1 MRWHWILALG
11 SLLAASAAQ
20 AQVRPYIG
28 FVYPAGGQQ
37 GTKVQVRLGGQGLD
51 DVNRAI
57 VSGKGVTAKVV
68 EYQRRLSPIEIQLLR
83 EQLNELK
90 GGSRRPARELMAAAT
105 GAASGAQDQAKLK
118 LAAKIE
124 DRMAAYVNRP
134 ACASISNIVF
144 VEVAIDADAEP
155 GQRELVVA
163 TPRGVSNPLPFCVG
177 QVPEVARKAMRTS
190 EFQVLGKEELALR
203 NRPDDEVE
211 VRIPVPCTMNG
222 QIASGEVN
230 RYRFEA
236 RRGQRLVISVQA
248 RQLVP
253 FIADAVPGWFQPV
266 ISLCDASGKELAYND
281 DYRFKPDP
289 VLYFEVPK
297 DGEYVLNITDAI
309 YRGREDFV
317 YRITIGELP
326 FLTSVFPLGGRAGS
340 SLSVNMNGWNLEG
353 AQIAL
358 PSPDA
363 EPGIYLVA
371 ASNGGMVS
379 NRVPFALDT
388 LPECLD
394 QESNDDPAHAQKVKL
409 PIIVNGRID
418 RTDDWDVFQ
427 ITGRKDQTLV
437 VEVLARR
444 LESPLDSVLKLTD
457 ASGKVLAVNDDFE
470 DPTAGINT
478 HDADSYLSFK
488 LPADGTYFIHVGD
501 AARAG
506 GPEYAYRLR
515 LSEPRPDFA
524 LRIVPSSTAMR
535 SKGSTAVTVHV
546 FRKDG
551 FDGPIQ
557 IGFQDLPAGFS
568 SYPVKSV
575 PPKQPGTP
583 EIARLGLKT
592 DLATTPDPVRL
603 TVVGRATV
611 SGIEVVRKAVPVEDR
626 MQAFLWRHLVPAEE
640 FKVLVFDPAFQ
651 PAGRRV
657 RRAPP
662 PPTTSTTASSNA
674 PQPKFTKQQVAGRLR
689 QLKLLYDEG
698 LLAEEFYQKKVA
710 ECEAAQ

>member
-1 MRWHWILALG
+1 MMRWFWILALG
-11 SLLAASAAQ
+11 GLLAAPAAQ

-37 GTKVQVRLGGQGLD
+37 GTTVQVRLGGQGLD

-57 VSGKGVTAKVV
+57 VSGKGVKAKVV
-68 EYQRRLSPIEIQLLR
+68 EYQRRLSPQEMQLLR
-83 EQLNELK
+83 EQLSELK
-90 GGSRRPARELMAAAT
+90 GGSRKPARELMT
-105 GAASGAQDQAKLK
+105 AASGGGDQAKLK

-134 ACASISNIVF
+134 ACASISNLVL
-144 VEVAIDADAEP
+144 VEVTIDPDAEP

-163 TPRGVSNPLPFCVG
+163 TPRGVSNPLAFCIG
-177 QVPEVARKAMRTS
+177 QVPEVARKPMRTS

-236 RRGQRLVISVQA
+236 RQGQRLVISVQA

-266 ISLCDASGKELAYND
+266 IFICDAKGKELAYND

-289 VLYFEVPK
+289 VIYFEVPK

-317 YRITIGELP
+317 YRMTIGELP
-326 FLTSVFPLGGRAGS
+326 FLTSVFPLGARAGS
-340 SLSVNMNGWNLEG
+340 SPTVRLKGWNLED
-353 AQIAL
+353 ARIAL

-363 EPGIYLVA
+363 EPGVYLVA
-371 ASNGGMVS
+371 ASRDGMVS
-379 NRVPFALDT
+379 NRVPFAIDT
-388 LPECLD
+388 LPECLE
-394 QESNDDPAHAQKVKL
+394 QESNDDAAHAQKVKL
-409 PIIVNGRID
+409 PIIVNGRIN

-427 ITGRKDQTLV
+427 IAGRKDQTLV
-437 VEVLARR
+437 AEVLARR
-444 LESPLDSVLKLTD
+444 LESPLDSMLKITD
-457 ASGKVLAVNDDFE
+457 ASGKVLAVNDDCE
-470 DPTAGINT
+470 DPTSGINT
-478 HDADSYLSFK
+478 HDADSCVSLK
-488 LPADGTYFIHVGD
+488 LPADGTYFVHLGD
-501 AARAG
+501 AARG
-506 GPEYAYRLR
+506 GGEEHAYRLR

-535 SKGSTAVTVHV
+535 GKGSTAVTVHV

-551 FDGPIQ
+551 FTGPIQ
-557 IGFQDLPAGFS
+557 IGFKDLPTGFS

-575 PPKQPGTP
+575 PPKQPGAP

-592 DLATTPDPVRL
+592 DLEATPTPVRL
-603 TVVGRATV
+603 TVVGRAMV
-611 SGIEVVRKAVPVEDR
+611 DGRELVRTAVPVEDR

-640 FKVLVFDPAFQ
+640 LKVLVFDPSFQ
-651 PAGRRV
+651 PTGRQF
-657 RRAPP
+657 RRPASPPP
-662 PPTTSTTASSNA
+662 PPTTTASSNA
-674 PQPKFTKQQVAGRLR
+674 PQPKFTRQQVAGRLR

-698 LLAEEFYQKKVA
+698 LLTEEFHLKKVQ

>member
-1 MRWHWILALG
+1 MMRWDWILALG
-11 SLLAASAAQ
+11 SLLAVSAAQ

-68 EYQRRLSPIEIQLLR
+68 EYQRRLSPVEMQLLR

-90 GGSRRPARELMAAAT
+90 GGSRRPARELMAAA
-105 GAASGAQDQAKLK
+105 SGGQDQAKLK

-134 ACASISNIVF
+134 ACASIANLVF
-144 VEVAIDADAEP
+144 VEVAIDPDAEP

-177 QVPEVARKAMRTS
+177 QVPEVARKPMRTS

-394 QESNDDPAHAQKVKL
+394 QESNDAPAHAQKVKL

-418 RTDDWDVFQ
+418 RADDWDVFQ
-427 ITGRKDQTLV
+427 IAGRKDQTV
-437 VEVLARR
+437 VAEVLARR

-478 HDADSYLSFK
+478 HDADSYLSFT

-506 GPEYAYRLR
+506 GQDYAYRLR

-546 FRKDG
+546 FRKEG
-551 FDGPIQ
+551 FAGPIQ

-592 DLATTPDPVRL
+592 DLATTPDPIRL
-603 TVVGRATV
+603 SVVGRATV
-611 SGIEVVRKAVPVEDR
+611 NGIEVVRKPVPVEDR

-640 FKVLVFDPAFQ
+640 FKVLVFDPAFE
-651 PAGRRV
+651 PVGRRV

>member
-1 MRWHWILALG
+1 MMRWHWILALG
-11 SLLAASAAQ
+11 GLLAAPAVQ

-37 GTKVQVRLGGQGLD
+37 GTTVQVRLGGQGLD
-51 DVNRAI
+51 DVHQAM
-57 VSGKGVTAKVV
+57 VSGKGVRAKVV
-68 EYQRRLSPIEIQLLR
+68 GYQRRLNPQEMQLLR
-83 EQLNELK
+83 EQLGELK
-90 GGSRRPARELMAAAT
+90 GGSRKPASELLAT
-105 GAASGAQDQAKLK
+105 ASNDKDQAKLK

-134 ACASISNIVF
+134 ACASISNLAF
-144 VEVAIDADAEP
+144 VEVAIDPDAEP

-163 TPRGVSNPLPFCVG
+163 TPRGVSNPLPFCIG
-177 QVPEVARKAMRTS
+177 QVPEVARKPMRTS

-211 VRIPVPCTMNG
+211 VRIPIPCTMNG

-236 RRGQRLVISVQA
+236 RQGQRLVISVQA

-266 ISLCDASGKELAYND
+266 IFVCDAKGKELAYND

-289 VLYFEVPK
+289 VIYFEVPK

-326 FLTSVFPLGGRAGS
+326 FLTSIFPLGARAGS
-340 SLSVNMNGWNLEG
+340 SPAVSLKGWNLEEAELG
-353 AQIAL
+353 L
-358 PSPDA
+358 PPRDA
-363 EPGIYLVA
+363 APGVYLVA
-371 ASNGGMVS
+371 ASRDGMIS
-379 NRVPFALDT
+379 NRVPFAVDT
-388 LPECLD
+388 LPECLE
-394 QESNDDPAHAQKVKL
+394 QESNDDAAHAQKVKL
-409 PIIVNGRID
+409 PIIVNGRIQ
-418 RTDDWDVFQ
+418 RADDWDVFE

-437 VEVLARR
+437 AEVLARR
-444 LESPLDSVLKLTD
+444 LESPVDSMLKITD
-457 ASGKVLAVNDDFE
+457 ASGKVLAVNDDHE

-478 HDADSYLSFK
+478 HDADSYISLK
-488 LPADGTYFIHVGD
+488 LPADGTYFVHVGD
-501 AARAG
+501 SARG
-506 GPEYAYRLR
+506 GGEEYAYRLR

-535 SKGSTAVTVHV
+535 GKSSTAVAVHV

-551 FDGPIQ
+551 FTGPIQ

-575 PPKQPGTP
+575 PPKQPGSP
-583 EIARLGLKT
+583 EIVRLGLKT
-592 DLATTPDPVRL
+592 DLETTHGPVRV
-603 TVVGRATV
+603 TVVGRAMAD
-611 SGIEVVRKAVPVEDR
+611 GHELVRTAVPVEDR

-651 PAGRRV
+651 PMGRRL
-657 RRAPP
+657 RRAIAPSP
-662 PPTTSTTASSNA
+662 SVSSTTSANA
-674 PQPKFTKQQVAGRLR
+674 PQPKFTRQQVAGRLR

-698 LLAEEFYQKKVA
+698 LLTEEFYLKKVQ
-710 ECEAAQ
+710 ECEAAVQ